1 MFDQKQ
7 HTQEVDMPSPSP
19 DIIQLLSMFSVAFA
33 APTFK
38 KAMVLIFGTILAPGR
53 RTVTAALR
61 MVGLG
66 EASNYGKYHAV
77 LNRDRWS
84 PWVVSRILLGLI
96 ILFFV
101 PPGAPLLLVIDETLE
116 RRRGKQI
123 KYKGWFR
130 DPILST
136 TKHVVTTLG
145 LRWICL
151 AVLVP
156 VPWSKRIWSLPFMT
170 VLAPGEKTS
179 AKLNKR
185 HRTLVQ
191 WAETMIDK
199 VRRWQPE
206 REIMLVGDGSYAA
219 IVLVQRCQRLKKPVK
234 LVSRLRLDARLF
246 DFPKPQ
252 PQSKRGPKPKKGN
265 RQIKLS
271 HRLED
276 PETKWQELEL
286 VLYGKEHLV
295 EFISGISL
303 WHTPGKD
310 PVTLRWVLVRCT
322 EESFQPSAFFCSDPQ
337 VSAKQII
344 LWASLRWNIEVTFE
358 ELRAFLGFETQRQW
372 SDRAI
377 ERTTPCLFGLFSLV
391 TIIAK
396 LLFPNELPVRHNSW
410 YIKEEATFSDA
421 LAAVRKHLWQ
431 SLNYKRSTQNPD
443 LFLIPKAALFSLVE
457 TACYST

>member
-1 MFDQKQ
+1 M
-7 HTQEVDMPSPSP
+7 
-19 DIIQLLSMFSVAFA
+19 
-33 APTFK
+33 
-38 KAMVLIFGTILAPGR
+38 
-53 RTVTAALR
+53 
-61 MVGLG
+61 
-66 EASNYGKYHAV
+66 
-77 LNRDRWS
+77 
-84 PWVVSRILLGLI
+84 
-96 ILFFV
+96 
-101 PPGAPLLLVIDETLE
+101 PLLLVIDETLE
-116 RRRGKQI
+116 RRRGKKI

-130 DPILST
+130 DPIRST
-136 TKHVVTTLG
+136 AKHVVTTLG
-145 LRWICL
+145 LRWVCL
-151 AVLVP
+151 AILVP
-156 VPWSKRIWSLPFMT
+156 VPWSKRTWSLPFMT

-185 HRTLVQ
+185 HCTLIQ
-191 WAETMIDK
+191 WAEYMIDK
-199 VRRWQPE
+199 VRRWLPE
-206 REIMLVGDGSYAA
+206 REIRLVGDGSYAA

-252 PQSKRGPKPKKGN
+252 SKSKRGPKPKKGD
-265 RQIKLS
+265 RQTKLS
-271 HRLED
+271 QRLED

-286 VLYGKEHLV
+286 VLYGKEHLL
-295 EFISGISL
+295 EFISGVSL
-303 WHTPGKD
+303 WHTPGQD
-310 PVTLRWVLVRCT
+310 PVPLRWVLVRCP
-322 EESFQPSAFFCSDPQ
+322 EESFQPSAFFCSDPK

-410 YIKEEATFSDA
+410 YIKDEATFSDA
-421 LAAVRKHLWQ
+421 LAAVRKHLW
-431 SLNYKRSTQNPD
+431 SHLNYERSPQNPD
-443 LFLIPKAALFSLVE
+443 LFLIPQAALFSLVD

>member
-1 MFDQKQ
+1 MFAQKP
-7 HTQEVDMPSPSP
+7 HTQEADMPSPSP
-19 DIIQLLSMFSVAFA
+19 AIIQLLSVFSVAFT

-38 KAMVLIFGTILAPGR
+38 KAMVLIFGTILALGR
-53 RTVTAALR
+53 RTITAALR
-61 MVGLG
+61 MMGLG
-66 EASNYGKYHAV
+66 EDPNYSKYHGV

-84 PWVVSRILLGLI
+84 PWVVSRILLGLV

-101 PPGAPLLLVIDETLE
+101 PPGVPLLLVIDETLE
-116 RRRGKQI
+116 RRQGQKI

-130 DPILST
+130 DPIRST
-136 TKHVVTTLG
+136 AKHVVTTLG

-156 VPWSKRIWSLPFMT
+156 VPWSKRALHDRLGTWK
-170 VLAPGEKTS
+170 KTD

-191 WAETMIDK
+191 WTEYMIDK
-199 VRRWQPE
+199 VRRWQPD
-206 REIMLVGDGSYAA
+206 REITLVGDGSYAA

-252 PQSKRGPKPKKGN
+252 PASKRGPKPKKGE

-271 HRLED
+271 ERLED
-276 PETKWQELEL
+276 PDTKWQKLEL

-295 EFISGISL
+295 EFITGVSL
-303 WHTPGKD
+303 WHTPGQD
-310 PVTLRWVLVRCT
+310 PVPLRWVLVRCT
-322 EESFQPSAFFCSDPQ
+322 EDSFPPSAFFCSDPK

-344 LWASLRWNIEVTFE
+344 LWASWRWNIEVTFE

-372 SDRAI
+372 SHRAI

-391 TIIAK
+391 TILAK
-396 LLFPNELPVRHNSW
+396 LLFPDELPIRHNSW

-421 LAAVRKHLWQ
+421 LAAVRRHLWQ
-431 SLNYKRSTQNPD
+431 RLNYKRSSQNPD
-443 LFLIPKAALFSLVE
+443 LYLIPKAALFSLVE

>member
-1 MFDQKQ
+1 
-7 HTQEVDMPSPSP
+7 MPSPSP
-19 DIIQLLSMFSVAFA
+19 AIIQLLSVFSVAFT

-61 MVGLG
+61 MMGLG
-66 EASNYGKYHAV
+66 DDPNYSKYHRV

-84 PWVVSRILLGLI
+84 PWVVSRILLSLI
-96 ILFFV
+96 IMFFV
-101 PPGAPLLLVIDETLE
+101 PPGVPLLLVIDETLE
-116 RRRGKQI
+116 RRRGKKI
-123 KYKGWFR
+123 KCKGWFR

-136 TKHVVTTLG
+136 KKHVVKALG

-156 VPWSKRIWSLPFMT
+156 VPWSKRTWSLPFMT

-191 WAETMIDK
+191 WAEYMIDK
-199 VRRWQPE
+199 VRRWQPD

-219 IVLVQRCQRLKKPVK
+219 IVLVQRCQRLKKPIK

-246 DFPKPQ
+246 DFPKSQ
-252 PQSKRGPKPKKGN
+252 SKSKRGPKPKKGD
-265 RQIKLS
+265 RQTKLS
-271 HRLED
+271 ERLED
-276 PETKWQELEL
+276 PETKWQELTI
-286 VLYGKEHLV
+286 VLYGKEHLL
-295 EFISGISL
+295 EFITGVSL

-310 PVTLRWVLVRCT
+310 PVPLRWVLVRCS
-322 EESFQPSAFFCSDPQ
+322 EESFEPSAYFCSDTH

-377 ERTTPCLFGLFSLV
+377 ERTTPCLFGFFSLV
-391 TIIAK
+391 TIMAK
-396 LLFPNELPVRHNSW
+396 VLFPNELPVRQTSW
-410 YIKEEATFSDA
+410 YIKDEATFSDA
-421 LAAVRKHLWQ
+421 LAAVRRHLW
-431 SLNYKRSTQNPD
+431 SNLNYERSFQNPN
-443 LFLIPKAALFSLVE
+443 LFLIPKPALFSLVE

>member
-1 MFDQKQ
+1 M
-7 HTQEVDMPSPSP
+7 HSPSP
-19 DIIQLLSMFSVAFA
+19 EIIQLIAVFSVAFT

-38 KAMVLIFGTILAPGR
+38 KVMVLIFGTILAPGR

-61 MVGLG
+61 MMGLG
-66 EASNYGKYHAV
+66 ADPNYSKYHGV

-96 ILFFV
+96 LLFFV
-101 PPGAPLLLVIDETLE
+101 PPGVPILLVIDETLE
-116 RRRGKQI
+116 RRQGKKI
-123 KYKGWFR
+123 KNKGWFR
-130 DPILST
+130 DPIRST
-136 TKHVVTTLG
+136 AAHVVTTLG

-151 AVLVP
+151 AVLVT
-156 VPWSKRIWSLPFMT
+156 VPWSKRTWALPFMT
-170 VLAPGEKTS
+170 VLALGEKTS

-191 WAETMIDK
+191 WAEYMMDK
-199 VRRWQPE
+199 VRRWQPD
-206 REIMLVGDGSYAA
+206 REIRLVGDGSYAA

-252 PQSKRGPKPKKGN
+252 PASKRGPKPKKGD
-265 RQIKLS
+265 RQTKLS
-271 HRLED
+271 ERLED
-276 PETKWQELEL
+276 PETQWQELEL
-286 VLYGKEHLV
+286 VLYGQEHLV
-295 EFISGISL
+295 EFITGVSL
-303 WHTPGKD
+303 WHSPGKD
-310 PVTLRWVLVRCT
+310 PVPLRWVLVRCA
-322 EESFQPSAFFCSDPQ
+322 EESFPPSAFFCSDPQ
-337 VSAKQII
+337 VSVRQII
-344 LWASLRWNIEVTFE
+344 LWASWRWNIEVTFE

-391 TIIAK
+391 TILAK
-396 LLFPNELPVRHNSW
+396 LLFPDELPIRHNSW

-421 LAAVRKHLWQ
+421 LAAVRRHLWHH
-431 SLNYKRSTQNPD
+431 LNYKRSFQNPD
-443 LFLIPKAALFSLVE
+443 LYLIPKAALFSLVE